1 MHNSKWYLIK
11 LTDVFTSERRAIAP
25 VQRNNW
31 RSSPGVVSTLFMML
45 LTLAL
50 PECVWAADPPI
61 VVTDAI
67 TLTAQPNPV
76 SLGGVVNLTARM
88 PIANE
93 GSISQEVT
101 QQIDP
106 ALIHL
111 TGLSDII
118 YPAGWTLSFC
128 SVADC
133 SVSGNFTN
141 TVPANAA
148 AWAAVRAVKAKG
160 TVNSVGQDP
169 GGQVATGT
177 SVGSLIGE
185 FQASGKGDGYQAF
198 FDPGYTRVFN
208 IYHHQKPADP
218 AGLKILDCHVIA
230 TGETCAGFPF
240 NYGAGSYDTT
250 TGVVVNNKIWIPAP
264 SANEV
269 ADTKMRC
276 VDIADVVTNGGL
288 PSVCES
294 TSNGGIP
301 LHGGLSAIAHF
312 DGVSTAGTR
321 NEAQLWLYD
330 AADAKAYCFDTAT
343 ASVCGSV
350 STGLPTN
357 IIPTDAARSG
367 IILSGDRIYATDS
380 ARSDNIMRLACVL
393 TTGLACPGW
402 ESPKTLTQSL
412 GATHPYYPE
421 RGKPVELPDKDG
433 NTVGVC
439 YLNRLSTTCW
449 DSNGVEIDNINK
461 PNSLISVWNAM
472 QWKSPLF
479 TVVGKPIR
487 SGSRVYWGNGY
498 LGNDANGIAG
508 CWDATLNAGAGG
520 ACTPVKGGIGG
531 INNYTVTPDPE
542 IADCL
547 WVTTDPEPVLSTVNL
562 KTGKR
567 GCAGRP
573 FVLSFKGTPSV
584 PRLACNGNPNAIRE
598 WRSFVLNPAD
608 PLYPY
613 TFSSAKLTIKNS
625 AGTSIQGWSDILLV
639 PGQNI
644 SLTGLSPAETGIN
657 PDFSIVF
664 TDLSSVG
671 DLAKATASVEVVG
684 DPPELCLTPKLTNT
698 CPTSPSSAT
707 SPGTALMVYASGQVA
722 LAGGGAQLLL
732 PDSELLGISDPNPN
746 NTPSCGLTSLSGQ
759 ALMID
764 GSTPV
769 AGVRVSLLDLQGNPV
784 LFNGQPITTT
794 TDASGHYSFPSLY
807 AGSYKVSFPNVG
819 TATVQLAD
827 VESGANGTV
836 TGNTSANAGIALS
849 GTVVLTSAIPGV
861 VNAVYDVPP
870 PLATNDAV
878 TTPYNT
884 PVTLAAASTDAAGEG
899 TTLNLGSIQLID
911 PVTGLPV
918 EGSSVT
924 IPNEGTF
931 VVNGDGTVTFTP
943 VEGFTGVSTI
953 PYTIKDALGQTSNV
967 ANLTVTVLNSSA
979 TPAPVANDDFAT
991 TPLNTAVTLPT
1002 LLNDAAS
1009 TGSTLDKT
1017 SVKLCGS
1024 SETPNG
1030 CTQTSV
1036 TTTEGVWTVNT
1047 TTGDITFTPA
1057 LGYTGTT
1064 PPIDYIVQDLAGG
1077 TASASQTVT
1086 VIGGSTPV
1094 AVDDSGSTA
1103 PETPVTL
1110 SILTNDAASTG
1121 KVLDPTSVKLCEDDP
1136 LQVAPNCDK
1145 TSVDTDEGTW
1155 TVEADGSVTFLPT
1168 SDYKESGQ
1176 PFTGTASLPYQVAD
1190 TSGQIVD
1197 ALITVI
1203 VNPTS
1208 LTATDDTATTPLNT
1222 NVTLTPAS
1230 NDKALPGAIL
1240 NPTTVRLCGNTPTQE
1255 AVPNC
1260 TQTSVTTDEG
1270 TWTVQA
1276 DGTVI
1281 FDPIDGYTDT
1291 TPALPYVIRD
1301 SLGNIANAT
1310 LTVTVEPLP
1319 AITLSGVVFQ
1329 DDGGTDGTAGDGL
1342 QTTGED
1348 GLDPGNLNVVI
1359 LDSAGKVLAVVPV
1372 DTDGTWSASVAPGTG
1387 YTAYLTTANPAVGS
1401 TISTPSAE
1409 LPAGWASTNEN
1420 NTGTVTGSG
1429 DSLLGS
1435 IDASVSNTEL
1445 NFGIRETVAEVTV
1458 ALSGFPTSAAPET
1471 SVTGTVTCTNSGPD
1485 VALNVSCGVPD
1496 AVLTNCVV
1504 QPAGTTL
1511 TPITNP
1517 MTVAELPKDSKL
1529 SCDVTA
1535 TMPPSGT
1542 LDLTGTTAADNDT
1555 NLTNNQ
1561 DPATV
1566 TPPVAPVVD
1575 MSVSLSGFP
1584 AAAGEGDTVT
1594 GTVTCSNVGNVPA
1607 PAPTCGVT
1615 GLTGATV
1622 TCTPDP
1628 IPDPLAV
1635 GDSITC
1641 AVSFTAPGTSPI
1653 TVTGTTG
1660 ATGDSVD
1667 TNNTTSTPIVIV
1679 DAVDDAETTPKDT
1692 AKTAS
1697 VTENDAYPANSTFAK
1712 ASDPTNGSV
1721 TVNPD
1726 GSYTYTPNDGYVGT
1740 DSFTYTVCLPDP
1752 NQAVC
1757 DTATVVI
1764 GIFGAAVDD
1773 NVTVGPEGQ
1782 IGALDA
1788 LGEVTQNGD
1797 PVNPEDVEITVIN
1810 QASHPGVILDPATG
1824 LVNIAP
1830 GTPPGTY
1837 TIECLVCLKSATNA
1851 SYRELLRTM
1860 NLGDEVTGA
1869 SSGADLSTDLPC
1881 VKVLLTIIVTPET
1894 VSLGA
1899 TNDEFSTPFNTG
1911 ISQRVSAND
1920 AYPPGAVFNQISDPT
1935 HGTLVFNVDGS
1946 FTYTPKPGFSGVDSF
1961 RYEVCNGT
1969 TCSAATVTITVRNGV
1984 SPPPPQPNPI
1994 PTLGEWGQI
2003 IMMLMMLLSVGY
2015 YSRRAQRR

>member
-1 MHNSKWYLIK
+1 
-11 LTDVFTSERRAIAP
+11 
-25 VQRNNW
+25 
-31 RSSPGVVSTLFMML
+31 
-45 LTLAL
+45 
-50 PECVWAADPPI
+50 
-61 VVTDAI
+61 
-67 TLTAQPNPV
+67 
-76 SLGGVVNLTARM
+76 
-88 PIANE
+88 
-93 GSISQEVT
+93 
-101 QQIDP
+101 
-106 ALIHL
+106 
-111 TGLSDII
+111 
-118 YPAGWTLSFC
+118 
-128 SVADC
+128 
-133 SVSGNFTN
+133 
-141 TVPANAA
+141 
-148 AWAAVRAVKAKG
+148 
-160 TVNSVGQDP
+160 
-169 GGQVATGT
+169 
-177 SVGSLIGE
+177 
-185 FQASGKGDGYQAF
+185 
-198 FDPGYTRVFN
+198 
-208 IYHHQKPADP
+208 
-218 AGLKILDCHVIA
+218 
-230 TGETCAGFPF
+230 
-240 NYGAGSYDTT
+240 
-250 TGVVVNNKIWIPAP
+250 
-264 SANEV
+264 
-269 ADTKMRC
+269 
-276 VDIADVVTNGGL
+276 
-288 PSVCES
+288 
-294 TSNGGIP
+294 
-301 LHGGLSAIAHF
+301 
-312 DGVSTAGTR
+312 
-321 NEAQLWLYD
+321 
-330 AADAKAYCFDTAT
+330 
-343 ASVCGSV
+343 
-350 STGLPTN
+350 
-357 IIPTDAARSG
+357 
-367 IILSGDRIYATDS
+367 
-380 ARSDNIMRLACVL
+380 
-393 TTGLACPGW
+393 
-402 ESPKTLTQSL
+402 
-412 GATHPYYPE
+412 
-421 RGKPVELPDKDG
+421 
-433 NTVGVC
+433 
-439 YLNRLSTTCW
+439 
-449 DSNGVEIDNINK
+449 
-461 PNSLISVWNAM
+461 M

-487 SGSRVYWGNGY
+487 SGSRVYWGNGF

-520 ACTPVKGGIGG
+520 ACTPVIGGIGG

-911 PVTGLPV
+911 PVTGQPDADGV
-918 EGSSVT
+918 VT

-943 VEGFTGVSTI
+943 VEGFTGVSTV
-953 PYTIKDALGQTSNV
+953 PYTIEDALGQTSNI
-967 ANLTVTVLNSSA
+967 ANLTVTVLSGSA

-991 TPLNTAVTLPT
+991 TPVVTPVTLPT

-1009 TGSTLDKT
+1009 GPEATLTPASVDLDTGTAGIQSSLTTL
-1017 SVKLCGS
+1017 
-1024 SETPNG
+1024 
-1030 CTQTSV
+1030 
-1036 TTTEGVWTVNT
+1036 EGTWIVDTA
-1047 TTGDITFTPA
+1047 TGAVTFTPTA
-1057 LGYTGTT
+1057 NYNGTGAPFTGVAT
-1064 PPIDYIVQDLAGG
+1064 LDYAVTDSTG
-1077 TASASQTVT
+1077 QTVT
-1086 VIGGSTPV
+1086 ATLTVVVVDGAVPV
-1094 AVDDSGSTA
+1094 ATDDAGATA
-1103 PETPVTL
+1103 PATAVTL

-1168 SDYKESGQ
+1168 SLYKDTGQ

-1230 NDKALPGAIL
+1230 NDTALPGAIL

-1281 FDPIDGYTDT
+1281 FDPIDGYTGT

-1301 SLGNIANAT
+1301 SLGNIADAT

-1329 DDGGTDGTAGDGL
+1329 DDGGTGGTAGDGL

-1348 GLDPGNLNVVI
+1348 GLDPGSLNVVI

-1372 DTDGTWSASVAPGTG
+1372 GADGTWSASVAPGTG

-1401 TISTPSAE
+1401 TISSPAALLPS
-1409 LPAGWASTNEN
+1409 GWASTNEN
-1420 NTGTVTGSG
+1420 NTGSVTGTG
-1429 DSLLGS
+1429 DGLLGS
-1435 IDASVSNTEL
+1435 INATVDNTEL

-1458 ALSGFPTSAAPET
+1458 ELTGFPTTASPGP
-1471 SVTGTVTCTNSGPD
+1471 VTGTVTCINSGPD
-1485 VALNVSCGVPD
+1485 AAVNVSCGVPN
-1496 AVLTNCVV
+1496 AVLTNCIV

-1517 MTVAELPKDSKL
+1517 MTVAELPKDSTL
-1529 SCDVTA
+1529 SCTVTA
-1535 TMPPSGT
+1535 TMPADGN
-1542 LDLTGTTAADNDT
+1542 LDLTGETAADNDT
-1555 NLTNNQ
+1555 LTTNNQ
-1561 DPATV
+1561 DAATV

-1584 AAAGEGDTVT
+1584 AAAGEGDPVT

-1635 GDSITC
+1635 GDTISC
-1641 AVSFTAPGTSPI
+1641 AVSFTASGTSPI
-1653 TVTGTTG
+1653 TVSAETG
-1660 ATGDSVD
+1660 AAGDSVSG
-1667 TNNTTSTPIVIV
+1667 NNADSTPIVIV
-1679 DAVDDAETTPKDT
+1679 DAVDDAETTAKDT
-1692 AKTAS
+1692 PKTAS
-1697 VTENDAYPANSTFAK
+1697 VTANDAYPDNSTFAK
-1712 ASDPTNGSV
+1712 ASDPTHGTV
-1721 TVNPD
+1721 TVNAN
-1726 GSYTYTPNDGYVGT
+1726 GTYTYTPNAGYVGT
-1740 DSFTYTVCLPDP
+1740 DSFTYTVCLPSPD
-1752 NQAVC
+1752 QAVC

-1797 PVNPEDVEITVIN
+1797 PVNTEDVEITVLN
-1810 QASHPGVILDPATG
+1810 PASHPGIILDPATG

-1881 VKVLLTIIVTPET
+1881 VKVLLTITVTPET